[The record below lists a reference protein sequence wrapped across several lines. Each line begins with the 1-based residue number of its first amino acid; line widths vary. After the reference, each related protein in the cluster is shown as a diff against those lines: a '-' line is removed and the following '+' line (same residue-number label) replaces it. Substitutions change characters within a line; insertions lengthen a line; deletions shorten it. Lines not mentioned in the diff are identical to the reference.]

1 MRDIGHFNKQ
11 ALPGSHVYLECT
23 APANIYCRC
32 AMLDL
37 SCRQS
42 WIFGDCH
49 RNNGCNKKFLLKK
62 SKIIALTKSTADW

>member
-11 ALPGSHVYLECT
+11 ALPGSLVYLEYT

-37 SCRQS
+37 SWRQATMDI
-42 WIFGDCH
+42 WGLPQGD
-49 RNNGCNKKFLLKK
+49 KKFLLKK